1 MSLPTSDFHKPTV
14 CLGRHKLSLTNVDA
28 SAIAR
33 SIAASPEAGITS
45 KPNAIQS
52 SGYVYESNKVLLPI
66 ESFKLVGSSER
77 TNGHKIIGI
86 GAHQQSLN
94 NSGDLASV
102 DSSDTYASCQTH
114 PFLSQGDLTGD
125 MADLT
130 CTLAELDVDDLY
142 FTTLDQDQ
150 PSCSGARMRAEVKKS
165 ASGDASLH
173 SLGAPIE
180 EVFKTFQSF
189 EMASRIDR
197 GSHVSLN
204 EAPVPKHRKTRFQQ
218 SNLGKCKVITGNFE
232 ASTSK
237 KHSHENLT
245 IEQPTTSVS
254 NLGSTK
260 KMRRSSFMPSKSLA
274 SATKLINQHLF
285 GIQNANS
292 KGNKIFFG
300 ANLPQY
306 LHLNGKK

>member
-14 CLGRHKLSLTNVDA
+14 CLGRHKLSLTNMDA
-28 SAIAR
+28 SVVAR
-33 SIAASPEAGITS
+33 SIAASAVPGIIS
-45 KPNAIQS
+45 KQNAIQS
-52 SGYVYESNKVLLPI
+52 SANVYEASKFMLPI
-66 ESFKLVGSSER
+66 ESFKSVGSIER
-77 TNGHKIIGI
+77 TNGNNII
-86 GAHQQSLN
+86 AQHQQSFN

-150 PSCSGARMRAEVKKS
+150 PSCSGARMRTEVKKS

-180 EVFKTFQSF
+180 DVFKTFQSF

-204 EAPVPKHRKTRFQQ
+204 ETPIPKHRKTRFQQ
-218 SNLGKCKVITGNFE
+218 SNLSKGKVIKGNFE

-237 KHSHENLT
+237 KHSHESLT
-245 IEQPTTSVS
+245 IEQPPTSVS
-254 NLGSTK
+254 NPGSTK
-260 KMRRSSFMPSKSLA
+260 KLRRSSFMPSKSLA

-292 KGNKIFFG
+292 KGKSFE
-300 ANLPQY
+300 NLSAAF
-306 LHLNGKK
+306 K

>member
-1 MSLPTSDFHKPTV
+1 MKEYTDAEGLMSLPTSDFHKPTV
-14 CLGRHKLSLTNVDA
+14 CLGRHKHSLTNTDTV
-28 SAIAR
+28 AR
-33 SIAASPEAGITS
+33 SIAASAAAIAPKSGGSIHCNEFNTIT
-45 KPNAIQS
+45 
-52 SGYVYESNKVLLPI
+52 LPI
-66 ESFKLVGSSER
+66 EMPLKLVGSMER
-77 TNGHKIIGI
+77 TNG
-86 GAHQQSLN
+86 QSTLIQHSYN

-142 FTTLDQDQ
+142 FTTLDKDQ
-150 PSCSGARMRAEVKKS
+150 PSCSGGDIKAKVKKS

-180 EVFKTFQSF
+180 DVFKTFQSF

-204 EAPVPKHRKTRFQQ
+204 EAPIPKHRKTRFQQ
-218 SNLGKCKVITGNFE
+218 SSLNKGKVIKGNFE

-237 KHSHENLT
+237 KQHSHDSLNESQS
-245 IEQPTTSVS
+245 QPQQQQQHQQTSIS
-254 NLGSTK
+254 NPGSTK
-260 KMRRSSFMPSKSLA
+260 KVRRSSFMPTKSLA

-292 KGNKIFFG
+292 KGK
-300 ANLPQY
+300 PSS
-306 LHLNGKK
+306 